1 MKPRKCLVQSKH
13 TTKQEEREGGR
24 EGREREGESNKEG
37 KFMKTE
43 SSPRNE
49 GTVHIS
55 PASKFFLSSLNT
67 EKDAA
72 PPPLGLPRQ
81 HLQE

>member
-13 TTKQEEREGGR
+13 TTKQEEREGREGGR

-43 SSPRNE
+43 ISPRNE
-49 GTVHIS
+49 GTDSQFTFHLPPNS
-55 PASKFFLSSLNT
+55 FYPA
-67 EKDAA
+67 
-72 PPPLGLPRQ
+72 
-81 HLQE
+81 